1 MGACLPQGV
10 LECQLPQTWAEGQND
25 QEAAHAQVLQVQL
38 LVNSVRM
45 VMSPPTHLKLFEAA
59 ILVHDVQHG
68 DLEAVQPL
76 LEVGHLVLEGVQVLL
91 GHGLLQPGVAVAV
104 GAVDLESQAL

>member
-1 MGACLPQGV
+1 MSASSDLGRRAGLSGGCPCSGSSGAAP
-10 LECQLPQTWAEGQND
+10 GQCGQD
-25 QEAAHAQVLQVQL
+25 CHF
-38 LVNSVRM
+38 S
-45 VMSPPTHLKLFEAA
+45 STHLKLFEAA

-91 GHGLLQPGVAVAV
+91 GHGLLQPGVAVAI